1 VDSLTQMVLGAACGE
16 AVLGRKIGNK
26 ALIWGAF
33 AGTIPDL
40 DVLSNFFMG
49 DLDALA
55 FHRGPMHSLLFACIM
70 PFPLAWLV
78 LKFYGSGVYNRKE
91 YRTVGF
97 ITSTLFF
104 ILMAGIL
111 SFLLIFLIGSKGY
124 FLPVL
129 LAIGLYFLIKELYK
143 EYLTKD
149 QEHPQVSYK
158 EWAWLFFYAIVTH
171 PILDA
176 FTTFGTRLFWPFSDV
191 RVSLSNISIV
201 DPIYTIPFL
210 ATVIA
215 CGFYSRTDRRRQITN
230 WVGIGVSCFYMMATM
245 STRKH
250 VDKVME
256 TSLNKQGIVPDKM
269 ISTPTIFNNILW
281 FSIAQKDSNYYCGY
295 YSLLDRETK
304 IDSIRVLPQ
313 KQYLVKEFMQQKELK
328 ILTWFSD
335 QYYNLMD
342 LGNGRLQYNDLR
354 YGTLSFKFD
363 DPKDF
368 IFHFNLTK
376 EGDHLK
382 VLPER
387 ESPKRNP
394 EELNKFW
401 ERIKGN

>member
-1 VDSLTQMVLGAACGE
+1 MVLGAACGE

-78 LKFYGSGVYNRKE
+78 LKFYGSGIYNRKE

-129 LAIGLYFLIKELYK
+129 LAIGLYFLIKDLYK

-256 TSLNKQGIVPDKM
+256 SSLSKQGIVPDKM

-295 YSLLDRETK
+295 YSLFDKERK

-313 KQYLVKEFMQQKELK
+313 NQYLVKEFMDQKELK
-328 ILTWFSD
+328 ILTWFSE

-368 IFHFNLTK
+368 IFHFNLTR

-387 ESPKRNP
+387 ERPNRDP
-394 EELNKFW
+394 EELQKFW
-401 ERIKGN
+401 ERLKGN

>member
-1 VDSLTQMVLGAACGE
+1 MDSLTQMILGAACGE
-16 AVLGRKIGNK
+16 AVLGKKIGNK

-40 DVLSNFFMG
+40 DVMSNFFMG

-55 FHRGPMHSLLFACIM
+55 FHRGPMHSLLFAFVM

-78 LKFYGSGVYNRKE
+78 LKFYGSGIYNRKE
-91 YRTVGF
+91 YRMVGF

-104 ILMAGIL
+104 VLMAGIL
-111 SFLLIFLIGSKGY
+111 SFLLIFLIGSKGF

-129 LAIGLYFLIKELYK
+129 LSIGLYFLIKELYK
-143 EYLTKD
+143 EYLRKD

-158 EWAWLFFYAIVTH
+158 EWAWLFFYAIITH

-230 WVGIGVSCFYMMATM
+230 WIGIGVSCSYMMATM
-245 STRKH
+245 MTRQH
-250 VDKVME
+250 VDGVME
-256 TSLNKQGIVPDKM
+256 SSLLKQGIIPDRM
-269 ISTPTIFNNILW
+269 MATPTIFNNILW

-295 YSLLDRETK
+295 YSLLDRERK

-313 KQYLVKEFMQQKELK
+313 NQYLVKEYMDQKELK
-328 ILTWFSD
+328 ILTWFSE

-342 LGNGRLQYNDLR
+342 LGNGQMQYNDLR

-363 DPKDF
+363 EPKDF

-387 ESPKRNP
+387 ERPKRDP
-394 EELNKFW
+394 EELQKFW

>member
-1 VDSLTQMVLGAACGE
+1 MDSLTQMVLGAACGE

-70 PFPLAWLV
+70 PFPLAWMV
-78 LKFYGSGVYNRKE
+78 LKFYGSGIYNRKE

-129 LAIGLYFLIKELYK
+129 LAIGLYFLIKDLYK

-256 TSLNKQGIVPDKM
+256 SSLSKQGIVPDKM

-295 YSLLDRETK
+295 YSLFDKERK

-313 KQYLVKEFMQQKELK
+313 NQYLVKEFMDQKELK
-328 ILTWFSD
+328 ILTWFSE

-368 IFHFNLTK
+368 IFHFNLTR

-387 ESPKRNP
+387 ERPNRDP
-394 EELNKFW
+394 EELQKFW
-401 ERIKGN
+401 ERLKGN

>member
-1 VDSLTQMVLGAACGE
+1 MDSLTQMVLGAACGE

-230 WVGIGVSCFYMMATM
+230 WVGIGVSCFYMMTTM
-245 STRKH
+245 LTRQH

-256 TSLNKQGIVPDKM
+256 SSLSKEGIVPDKM
-269 ISTPTIFNNILW
+269 MATPTIFNNILW

-295 YSLLDRETK
+295 YSILDREAK
-304 IDSIRVLPQ
+304 IDSIRVLSQ
-313 KQYLVKEFMQQKELK
+313 NQYLVKEFMQQKELK

>member
-70 PFPLAWLV
+70 PFPLAWMV
-78 LKFYGSGVYNRKE
+78 LKFYGSGIYNRKE

-129 LAIGLYFLIKELYK
+129 LAIGLYFLIKDLYK

-256 TSLNKQGIVPDKM
+256 SSLSKQGIVPDKM

-295 YSLLDRETK
+295 YSLFDKERK

-313 KQYLVKEFMQQKELK
+313 NQYLVKEFMDQKELK
-328 ILTWFSD
+328 ILTWFSE

-368 IFHFNLTK
+368 IFHFNLTR

-387 ESPKRNP
+387 ERPNRDP
-394 EELNKFW
+394 EELQKFW
-401 ERIKGN
+401 ERLKGN

>member
-1 VDSLTQMVLGAACGE
+1 MVLGAACGE

-78 LKFYGSGVYNRKE
+78 LKFYGSGIYNRKE

-256 TSLNKQGIVPDKM
+256 SSLSKQGIVPDKM

-295 YSLLDRETK
+295 YSLFDKERK

-313 KQYLVKEFMQQKELK
+313 NQYLVKEFMDQKELK
-328 ILTWFSD
+328 ILTWFSE

-368 IFHFNLTK
+368 IFHFNLTR

-387 ESPKRNP
+387 ERPNRDP
-394 EELNKFW
+394 EELQKFW
-401 ERIKGN
+401 ERLKGN

>member
-1 VDSLTQMVLGAACGE
+1 MDSLTQMVLGAACGE

-78 LKFYGSGVYNRKE
+78 LKFYGSGIYNRKE

-129 LAIGLYFLIKELYK
+129 LAIGLYFLIKDLYK

-256 TSLNKQGIVPDKM
+256 SSLSKQGIVPDKM

-295 YSLLDRETK
+295 YSLFDKERK

-313 KQYLVKEFMQQKELK
+313 NQYLVKEFMDQKELK
-328 ILTWFSD
+328 ILTWFSE

-368 IFHFNLTK
+368 IFHFNLTR

-387 ESPKRNP
+387 ERPNRDP
-394 EELNKFW
+394 EELQKFW
-401 ERIKGN
+401 ERLKGN

>member
-1 VDSLTQMVLGAACGE
+1 MVLGAACGE

-70 PFPLAWLV
+70 PFPLAWMV
-78 LKFYGSGVYNRKE
+78 LKFYGSGIYNRKE

-256 TSLNKQGIVPDKM
+256 SSLSKQGIVPDKM

-295 YSLLDRETK
+295 YSLFDKERK

-313 KQYLVKEFMQQKELK
+313 NQYLVKEFMDQKELK
-328 ILTWFSD
+328 ILTWFSE

-368 IFHFNLTK
+368 IFHFNLTR

-387 ESPKRNP
+387 ERPNRDP
-394 EELNKFW
+394 EELQKFW
-401 ERIKGN
+401 ERLKGN

>member
-1 VDSLTQMVLGAACGE
+1 MDSLTQMVLGAACGE

-78 LKFYGSGVYNRKE
+78 LKFYGSGIYNRKE

-256 TSLNKQGIVPDKM
+256 SSLSKQGIVPDKM

-295 YSLLDRETK
+295 YSLFDKERK

-313 KQYLVKEFMQQKELK
+313 NQYLVKEFMDQKELK
-328 ILTWFSD
+328 ILTWFSE

-368 IFHFNLTK
+368 IFHFNLTR

-387 ESPKRNP
+387 ERPNRDP
-394 EELNKFW
+394 EELQKFW
-401 ERIKGN
+401 ERLKGN

>member
-1 VDSLTQMVLGAACGE
+1 MVLGAACGE

-33 AGTIPDL
+33 AGIIPDL

-111 SFLLIFLIGSKGY
+111 SFLLVFLIGSKGY

-176 FTTFGTRLFWPFSDV
+176 FTTFGTRLFWPFSDF

-256 TSLNKQGIVPDKM
+256 SSLSKQGIVPDKM

-387 ESPKRNP
+387 DSPKRNP

>member
-78 LKFYGSGVYNRKE
+78 LKFYGSRVYNRKE

-111 SFLLIFLIGSKGY
+111 SFLLVFLIGSKGY

-256 TSLNKQGIVPDKM
+256 SSLSKQGIVPDKM

-295 YSLLDRETK
+295 YSLLDHEAK

-313 KQYLVKEFMQQKELK
+313 NQYLVKEFMQQKELK

-387 ESPKRNP
+387 DSPKRNP

>member
-1 VDSLTQMVLGAACGE
+1 MVLGAACGE

-230 WVGIGVSCFYMMATM
+230 WVGIGVSCFYMMTTM
-245 STRKH
+245 LTRQH

-256 TSLNKQGIVPDKM
+256 SSLSKEGIVPDKM
-269 ISTPTIFNNILW
+269 MATPTIFNNILW

-295 YSLLDRETK
+295 YSILDREAK
-304 IDSIRVLPQ
+304 IDSIRVLSQ
-313 KQYLVKEFMQQKELK
+313 NQYLVKEFMQQKELK

>member
-1 VDSLTQMVLGAACGE
+1 MVLGAACGE

-70 PFPLAWLV
+70 PFPLAWMV
-78 LKFYGSGVYNRKE
+78 LKFYGSGIYNRKE

-129 LAIGLYFLIKELYK
+129 LAIGLYFLIKDLYK

-256 TSLNKQGIVPDKM
+256 SSLSKQGIVPDKM

-295 YSLLDRETK
+295 YSLFDKERK

-313 KQYLVKEFMQQKELK
+313 NQYLVKEFMDQKELK
-328 ILTWFSD
+328 ILTWFSE

-368 IFHFNLTK
+368 IFHFNLTR

-387 ESPKRNP
+387 ERPNRDP
-394 EELNKFW
+394 EELQKFW
-401 ERIKGN
+401 ERLKGN

>member
-1 VDSLTQMVLGAACGE
+1 MDSLTQMVLGAACGE

-70 PFPLAWLV
+70 PFPLAWMV
-78 LKFYGSGVYNRKE
+78 LKFYGSGIYNRKE

-256 TSLNKQGIVPDKM
+256 SSLSKQGIVPDKM

-295 YSLLDRETK
+295 YSLFDKERK

-313 KQYLVKEFMQQKELK
+313 NQYLVKEFMDQKELK
-328 ILTWFSD
+328 ILTWFSE

-368 IFHFNLTK
+368 IFHFNLTR

-387 ESPKRNP
+387 ERPNRDP
-394 EELNKFW
+394 EELQKFW
-401 ERIKGN
+401 ERLKGN